1 MVSMVAAAGL
11 ALAAQSGTP
20 PPPAGQD
27 PQQPTFR
34 LRIDSVSVDV
44 AVTDR
49 QGNPVTDLTAADF
62 EVREGGKPQTID
74 NFRLITVDDNRS
86 PDPARVRDIL
96 SFSDQQRETASL
108 DNRLFII
115 FLDDYHVRLGNS
127 MRIRESLARFV
138 SQLSPRDLVAVL
150 YPLTPVTAATFSRN
164 HDGTAQAIMKFRG
177 RKYDYTPQNPYEER
191 YAIQPPEALERMRN
205 EITIASLESVCAY
218 LATLREGRKTVLFVS
233 EGLSGTLP
241 GGVNTTGSLFKPN
254 PASGSSQSAAFFN
267 SVELMSRFREV
278 FTAASRSNTSV
289 YTLDPRGLATSEF
302 DAADRVGFDADKMV
316 LNEAMDSLRVL
327 ADQTDGRAIVNRNDP
342 VPELQRMVR
351 DLSAY
356 YLLGYNS
363 TVAPRDGKFHE
374 IQVRVTRRDVQVRAR
389 KGYWAYSAEEVERA
403 TAPAKAG
410 PPADVAA
417 AIEDLV
423 GIAEG
428 AGRRPV
434 TVWMGAARGP
444 AEKAVVTFA
453 WEPSPQVGRDPIDLV
468 EQVSITAHAI
478 TGDLLFRGPVPRDT
492 QSIRPGGRATF
503 EAPPGAVRVRVTPEN
518 AKGQRLEAV
527 DETYVVPD
535 FTGPAPAISAPMV
548 FRGRTARDIQQL
560 RVATAAL
567 PAASRTFSRTERL
580 LIRFDAYG
588 PGGTTPAVSLRLLN
602 RLGES
607 MSALPAPTA
616 TTGGTF
622 EAELGLGALPPGDY
636 LIEITA
642 KGGEESARTLLAIR
656 VTG

>member
-1 MVSMVAAAGL
+1 
-11 ALAAQSGTP
+11 
-20 PPPAGQD
+20 
-27 PQQPTFR
+27 
-34 LRIDSVSVDV
+34 
-44 AVTDR
+44 
-49 QGNPVTDLTAADF
+49 
-62 EVREGGKPQTID
+62 
-74 NFRLITVDDNRS
+74 
-86 PDPARVRDIL
+86 
-96 SFSDQQRETASL
+96 
-108 DNRLFII
+108 
-115 FLDDYHVRLGNS
+115 
-127 MRIRESLARFV
+127 
-138 SQLSPRDLVAVL
+138 
-150 YPLTPVTAATFSRN
+150 
-164 HDGTAQAIMKFRG
+164 
-177 RKYDYTPQNPYEER
+177 
-191 YAIQPPEALERMRN
+191 
-205 EITIASLESVCAY
+205 
-218 LATLREGRKTVLFVS
+218 
-233 EGLSGTLP
+233 
-241 GGVNTTGSLFKPN
+241 
-254 PASGSSQSAAFFN
+254 
-267 SVELMSRFREV
+267 
-278 FTAASRSNTSV
+278 
-289 YTLDPRGLATSEF
+289 
-302 DAADRVGFDADKMV
+302 
-316 LNEAMDSLRVL
+316 
-327 ADQTDGRAIVNRNDP
+327 
-342 VPELQRMVR
+342 
-351 DLSAY
+351 
-356 YLLGYNS
+356 
-363 TVAPRDGKFHE
+363 
-374 IQVRVTRRDVQVRAR
+374 
-389 KGYWAYSAEEVERA
+389 
-403 TAPAKAG
+403 
-410 PPADVAA
+410 
-417 AIEDLV
+417 
-423 GIAEG
+423 
-428 AGRRPV
+428 
-434 TVWMGAARGP
+434 VWMGAARGP

>member
-1 MVSMVAAAGL
+1 MVAAAGL
-11 ALAAQSGTP
+11 ALAAQSGTPP

-44 AVTDR
+44 AVSDR

-62 EVREGGKPQTID
+62 EVREAGKPQTID
-74 NFRLITVDDNRS
+74 NFRLITVDDSTS
-86 PDPARVRDIL
+86 PDPATARDIL
-96 SFSDQQRETASL
+96 SFSDHQRETANL

-127 MRIRESLARFV
+127 MRIRESLAQFV

-164 HDGTAQAIMKFRG
+164 HDGTAQALMNFRG

-191 YAIQPPEALERMRN
+191 YAMQPPEALERMRN
-205 EITIASLESVCAY
+205 EITIAALESVCAY
-218 LATLREGRKTVLFVS
+218 MATLREGRKTVLFVS

-254 PASGSSQSAAFFN
+254 PAGGTSQSAAFFN
-267 SVELMSRFREV
+267 SVELLSRFRNV

-302 DAADRVGFDADKMV
+302 DVGDRVGSEADKMV

-327 ADQTDGRAIVNRNDP
+327 ADQTDGRAIVNRNNP
-342 VPELQRMVR
+342 IPELQKMVR

-356 YLLGYNS
+356 YLLGYTS

-374 IQVRVTRRDVQVRAR
+374 IQVRVNRRDVEVRAR

-403 TAPAKAG
+403 TAPPKAG
-410 PPADVAA
+410 PPPDVAA
-417 AIEDLV
+417 ALEGLV
-423 GIAEG
+423 GIVEG

-434 TVWMGAARGP
+434 TVWMGATRGP
-444 AEKAVVTFA
+444 AEKSVVTLA
-453 WEPSPQVGRDPIDLV
+453 WEPSSQVGRDPVDAV
-468 EQVSITAHAI
+468 AQVSITAHAI
-478 TGDLLFRGPVPRDT
+478 TGDLLFRGPVPRDA
-492 QSIRPGGRATF
+492 QSIRPGGHITF

-527 DETYVVPD
+527 DETYEVPD
-535 FTGPAPAISAPMV
+535 FTGPAPAISAPLV

-560 RVATAAL
+560 RGVTTAL
-567 PAASRTFSRTERL
+567 PAATRTFSRTERL
-580 LIRFDAYG
+580 LLRFDAYG
-588 PGGTTPAVSLRLLN
+588 PGGTKPTLSMRLLN
-602 RLGES
+602 TLGES
-607 MSALPAPTA
+607 MSALPAPVA
-616 TTGGTF
+616 NAAGTY
-622 EAELGLGALPPGDY
+622 EAELGLGPLPPGDY

-642 KGGEESARTLLAIR
+642 KAGEESARTLLAIR